1 MRFEMCGV
9 YGGAMNDP
17 CTVYSVREK
26 DGVDTVVTQAME
38 TQLHHAVNSQSGH
51 FRGLLRLTP
60 QKCMAINPHT

>member
-1 MRFEMCGV
+1 MCGV

-38 TQLHHAVNSQSGH
+38 TQLHRAMNSRTGH
-51 FRGLLRLTP
+51 FRRSVGMTSSDP
-60 QKCMAINPHT
+60 S